1 MTENNPS
8 HGFRIWVQ
16 KWNKEKSSQKQRPMA
31 SMDPGKIENSR
42 HIQAGL
48 YGGHFWWTSE
58 LMSGYHFLEGPKGL
72 KKFFVELLV
81 ENHDKSD

>member
-1 MTENNPS
+1 
-8 HGFRIWVQ
+8 
-16 KWNKEKSSQKQRPMA
+16 
-31 SMDPGKIENSR
+31 MDPDKIENSR

-72 KKFFVELLV
+72 KKFFLSWLV